1 MFHNL
6 GKLQENCKLLQPLA
20 QVDFMM
26 YTRPCLKN
34 QDSCAISTKS

>member
-26 YTRPCLKN
+26 YTKYIKRML
-34 QDSCAISTKS
+34 DEWRLFF